1 MGWQQQLERAGQGQ
15 CCRHW
20 LLWELSDCV
29 IPASLTVCCACL
41 GFVPLELLAAGPNI
55 MFGPFRPHA
64 MMEWPL
70 TQEQYVIVV
79 PAAVAGFQAR
89 LSGQVLC
96 SVLDGCRA
104 AR

>member
-1 MGWQQQLERAGQGQ
+1 
-15 CCRHW
+15 
-20 LLWELSDCV
+20 
-29 IPASLTVCCACL
+29 
-41 GFVPLELLAAGPNI
+41 